1 VLWAL
6 PARRGK
12 LPYLG
17 SRRVTTSIR
26 PVRAELRPVFVIG
39 CGAIVRDAH
48 LPAYAL
54 DGIPGGAFFDIGGTR
69 AALLAEATKGTT
81 AFTTLD
87 KLFDAL
93 FDACSA
99 ARGEMISEEPLPA

>member
-1 VLWAL
+1 M
-6 PARRGK
+6 
-12 LPYLG
+12 
-17 SRRVTTSIR
+17 
-26 PVRAELRPVFVIG
+26 IG